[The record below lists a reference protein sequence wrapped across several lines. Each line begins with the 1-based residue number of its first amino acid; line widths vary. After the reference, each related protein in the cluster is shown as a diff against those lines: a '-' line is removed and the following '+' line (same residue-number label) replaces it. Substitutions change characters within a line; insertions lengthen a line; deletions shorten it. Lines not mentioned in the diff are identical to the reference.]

1 MIRLP
6 HPFFALA
13 YLGILL
19 VVIELSLIPAPDIG
33 APEGSDKALH
43 LIAYG
48 VIACCGG
55 LGFRSWDTRILAATS
70 AVGVGVFLEFAQA
83 TWFGR
88 TGSVWDAI
96 ANTGGAALGLVAA
109 PIILFVFWKPEPAGK
124 AKTGKR

>member
-19 VVIELSLIPAPDIG
+19 AVIELSLIPAPDIG
-33 APEGSDKALH
+33 GPEGSDKALH

-55 LGFRSWDTRILAATS
+55 LGFRSWDTRILAATI

-96 ANTGGAALGLVAA
+96 SNMVCAALGLVAA
-109 PIILFVFWKPEPAGK
+109 AIILFVFWKPTPAGK

>member
-19 VVIELSLIPAPDIG
+19 AVIELSLIPAPDIG
-33 APEGSDKALH
+33 GPEGSDKALH

-55 LGFRSWDTRILAATS
+55 LGFRSWDTRILAATI
-70 AVGVGVFLEFAQA
+70 AVGVGVFLEFA
-83 TWFGR
+83 
-88 TGSVWDAI
+88 
-96 ANTGGAALGLVAA
+96 
-109 PIILFVFWKPEPAGK
+109 
-124 AKTGKR
+124 